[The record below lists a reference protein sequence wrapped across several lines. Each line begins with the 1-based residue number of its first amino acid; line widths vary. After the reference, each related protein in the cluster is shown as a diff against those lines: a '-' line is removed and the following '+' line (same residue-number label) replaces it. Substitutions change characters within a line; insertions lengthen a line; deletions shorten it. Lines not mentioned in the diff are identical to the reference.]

1 MKIKEMMTRD
11 VEIVQAGD
19 SLESAA
25 QKMRERDVGF
35 LPVFDGDELIGVVTD
50 RDLTV
55 RAMADGANPREV
67 LGRDLI
73 TSPAIS
79 CFEDQELEDAARLMH
94 LNRIRRLVI
103 LRRKDARLAGVV
115 SLGDLVGTIDDA
127 LAGKVLQSV
136 YATPNSNTI
145 A

>member
-1 MKIKEMMTRD
+1 MKIKEIMTSD
-11 VEIVQAGD
+11 VEIVQPGD
-19 SLESAA
+19 TLQTAA

-50 RDLTV
+50 RDLIV

-67 LGRDLI
+67 LGRDLL
-73 TSPAIS
+73 TSPAIY

-103 LRRKDARLAGVV
+103 LHRGDARLAGVI
-115 SLGDLVGTIDDA
+115 SLGDLVGTIDD
-127 LAGKVLQSV
+127 VLTGRVMQSV
-136 YATPNSNTI
+136 STPVRSQ
-145 A
+145 

>member
-1 MKIKEMMTRD
+1 MKIKEIMTSD
-11 VEIVQAGD
+11 VEIVRPGD
-19 SLESAA
+19 SLQTAA

-50 RDLTV
+50 RDLAV

-67 LGRDLI
+67 LGRDLL
-73 TSPAIS
+73 TSPAIY
-79 CFEDQELEDAARLMH
+79 CFDDQDLEDAARLMH

-115 SLGDLVGTIDDA
+115 SLGDLVGIIDNA
-127 LAGKVLQSV
+127 LTGRVMQSV
-136 YATPNSNTI
+136 YTPVESQ
-145 A
+145 